1 MIYKYKFELDIDNKK
16 MKLFSVNED
25 SVVHD
30 VSLTTFEKDTIIDL
44 MNKINIVKMNGITY
58 TLANIF
64 QANYSTLNIVKKLLD
79 DKNKEIDDNYTDTK
93 QIEEE
98 KTKAKQ
104 EILSEINI
112 MQTNLKSVVDAIED
126 MSKDIKRKM
135 GKDLHKLKDE
145 FLNLLNIRHTIH
157 KASILTLISVGIT
170 YTLYVS
176 LSENSEDTIKKL
188 KNLLK
193 DSTDILLNI
202 DNMDALQKELMI

>member
-1 MIYKYKFELDIDNKK
+1 MSYKYKFELDIDNKK
-16 MKLFSVNED
+16 MKLFSVDENI
-25 SVVHD
+25 VVYD

-98 KTKAKQ
+98 KMKAKQ

-126 MSKDIKRKM
+126 MNKDIKRKM

-157 KASILTLISVGIT
+157 KTSILTLISVGIT